1 MSVNCPFPPGA
12 KVNGYLRDSGG
23 EEQDLSVSQQ
33 EAVIRE
39 FCAQNSLVLVHLF
52 KDEARP
58 GGSTV
63 GREQFDAMMS
73 HFLGGAEEAGLILWS
88 FARFARNDI
97 DATIYKSQLRKAG
110 YQIYSMSDNLPEGIY
125 GRLVEYILDFNNAL
139 FRESLSKEVKR
150 GLRHLVREFGAMPG
164 TPPLGFKREEIVI
177 GQKRTGE
184 PRTAS
189 KWVIDEELAP
199 RVRLAWQMRAAG
211 ASYNAIHRATR
222 LYGSRNSYA
231 TFFRN
236 PLYKGELHFEEL
248 VFPHYCDPP
257 LVDPQTW
264 EAVQKRRKPTQE
276 RLQTEH
282 PRRAVS
288 QFLLTG
294 LVKCMVCGAPMNG
307 EVINKGR
314 HKRAWSYYLCNKRQ
328 RTATCTAE
336 RVPQQFLEDTVLN
349 DLVQYVLQPETLRQ
363 LREHYEAGLEGE
375 VEGLAERRAFLT
387 SELAKAQKRVSNLVR
402 AIADT
407 GYNTALMTE
416 LKSHQT
422 QEKELQDALDELAH
436 FVRPKPKPLA
446 FDDLVEVAQTLRE
459 KLETETL
466 QNRQAILKG
475 LIQEIRAKREGN
487 EVQIEV
493 TYYFFG
499 APGVRKSLE
508 DDSIYGVLHRGG
520 TVDRWK
526 GWTRTLSTTLK

>member
-1 MSVNCPFPPGA
+1 MSTKCPFPPGS

-23 EEQDLSVSQQ
+23 DEQDLSVPQQ

-39 FCAQNSLVLVHLF
+39 FCAQNSLELVHLF
-52 KDEARP
+52 KDGARP

-63 GREQFDAMMS
+63 GREAFDRMLE
-73 HFLGGAEEAGLILWS
+73 HFLAGAKEAGLILWS

-177 GQKRTGE
+177 GQKRNGE
-184 PRTAS
+184 SRTAS
-189 KWVIDEELAP
+189 KWVIDEELAA
-199 RVRLAWQMRAAG
+199 RIRMAWQMRAAG
-211 ASYNAIHRATR
+211 ASYNVIHRTTR

-248 VFPHYCDPP
+248 VIPNYCEP
-257 LVDPQTW
+257 LVEPEIW
-264 EAVQKRRKPTQE
+264 EAVQKRRKSTREQLKE
-276 RLQTEH
+276 DH
-282 PRRAVS
+282 PRRATS

-294 LVKCMVCGAPMNG
+294 LVKCAVCGAPMNG

-336 RVPQQFLEDTVLN
+336 RVPQKLLEDTILDDVIN
-349 DLVQYVLQPETLRQ
+349 YVLQPETLRQ

-387 SELAKAQKRVSNLVR
+387 GEIAKAQKRVSNLVR
-402 AIADT
+402 AIAET
-407 GYNTALMTE
+407 GHNNALVTE
-416 LKSHQT
+416 LKNSQA
-422 QEKELQDALDELAH
+422 QEKELQASLDELAH
-436 FVRPKPKPLA
+436 FVRPRPAPLD
-446 FDDLVEVAQTLRE
+446 FEDLADVAQKLRD
-459 KLETETL
+459 KLANETL
-466 QNRQAILKG
+466 QTQQAILKG
-475 LIQEIRAKREGN
+475 LIQEIRVQRQKH
-487 EVQIEV
+487 EVQMEV

-499 APGVRKSLE
+499 APGIGSSRE
-508 DDSIYGVLHRGG
+508 DDSIYGLLHRGG
-520 TVDRWK
+520 TSLRWK
-526 GWTRTLSTTLK
+526 GWTRTLSIHIK